1 MLQFSDCQS
10 IIEDQIRQLDL
21 EGRKPAELYAPIGY
35 ILSLGGKRIRPV
47 MTLMACNL
55 FSEDVSPA
63 VKPALALEVFH
74 NFTLVHDDIMDN
86 ASLRRSHP
94 TVHAKWND
102 NIAILSG
109 DAMQV
114 VAYQLIAGCEPWL
127 LKPLMDIFS
136 RTALEVCEG
145 QQYDMNYASQ
155 SDVTLDAYI
164 RMIELKTSVLLA
176 ASLSIGALCGGA
188 SETEI
193 SNMYE
198 FGRNL
203 GLAFQIQDDYLDVYA
218 NQDLFG
224 KAVGGDIAEN
234 KKTFLLIKALELA
247 RGNDAEVLQQAMMNR
262 FSSVDEKVKAVREV
276 YNNLNIPQIACDKIA
291 ELSEKAFEYLATVD
305 VDDARKQNLLEL
317 AKSLMKRE
325 K

>member
-10 IIEDQIRQLDL
+10 IIESQINHLEL
-21 EGRKPAELYAPIGY
+21 EGRKPEEVYAPISY

-55 FSEDVSPA
+55 FSDDVTPA
-63 VKPALALEVFH
+63 IKPALALEVFH

-86 ASLRRSHP
+86 ANLRRNKL
-94 TVHAKWND
+94 TVHAKWNN

-114 VAYQLIAGCEPWL
+114 VAYQLLSQGDL
-127 LKPLMDIFS
+127 KFLKPLLDIFNC
-136 RTALEVCEG
+136 TALEVCEG
-145 QQYDMNYASQ
+145 QQLDMNYALLQ
-155 SDVTLDAYI
+155 NVTLSDYM

-176 ASLSIGALCGGA
+176 ASFKIGALCGGA
-188 SETEI
+188 TEPEAQK
-193 SNMYE
+193 MYE
-198 FGRNL
+198 CGRNL
-203 GLAFQIQDDYLDVYA
+203 GLAFQIQDDYLDVYG

-247 RGNDAEVLQQAMMNR
+247 KGDNASILQRAVTDQ
-262 FSSVDEKVKAVREV
+262 FSSVEEKVDAVRNV
-276 YNNLNIPQIACDKIA
+276 YNDLNIQQITSDKII
-291 ELSEKAFEYLATVD
+291 ELSEKAFKFLSAVKVD
-305 VDDARKQNLLEL
+305 EARKINMFEL
-317 AKSLMKRE
+317 AKGLMNRE

>member
-1 MLQFSDCQS
+1 MLSFSDCHG
-10 IIEDQIRQLDL
+10 IIEDHLNQIEL
-21 EGRKPAELYAPIGY
+21 GHKKPAELYEPIRY
-35 ILSLGGKRIRPV
+35 ILGLGGKRIRPV

-55 FSEDVSPA
+55 FSEDVTPA
-63 VKPALALEVFH
+63 LMPALAIEVFH

-86 ASLRRSHP
+86 ANLRRNKP
-94 TVHAKWND
+94 TVHAKWNN

-114 VAYQLIAGCEPWL
+114 VAYQLVAQSDPKL
-127 LKPLMDIFS
+127 LKPLLDIFN
-136 RTALEVCEG
+136 RTSLEVCEG
-145 QQYDMNYASQ
+145 QQFDMNFASLP
-155 SDVTLDAYI
+155 DVTLTDYL

-188 SETEI
+188 SEQEI
-193 SNMYE
+193 QKMYE

-203 GLAFQIQDDYLDVYA
+203 GLAFQIQDDYLDVYG

-247 RGNDAEVLQQAMMNR
+247 KGNNAGILQRAMTDQ
-262 FSSVDEKVKAVREV
+262 FSTVEEKVVAVRNV
-276 YNNLNIPQIACDKIA
+276 YNELDIPQIACDKIA
-291 ELSEKAFEYLATVD
+291 EFSSSAFEYFSSVNVD
-305 VDDARKQNLLEL
+305 EARKSYLVEV
-317 AKSLMKRE
+317 AKGLMKRE

>member
-114 VAYQLIAGCEPWL
+114 VAYQLIAGCEPRL

-145 QQYDMNYASQ
+145 QQYDMNYATQ

-247 RGNDAEVLQQAMMNR
+247 RGNDAEVLQRAMMNR
-262 FSSVDEKVKAVREV
+262 FTSVDEKVKAVREV

-291 ELSEKAFEYLATVD
+291 ELSEKAFEYLAAVD
-305 VDDARKQNLLEL
+305 IDDARKQNLLEL